1 MKQIKT
7 YARLTRIFSIALIIL
22 MAVTLLMNWFSDMI
36 PFIDCIVK
44 TDPAIHNL
52 PFWNRLIGLT
62 IDGLWT
68 GLLITGLWYCI
79 QLMKRFE
86 TGEIF
91 TQKTINLFQKIT
103 TFMFW
108 WAVYTP
114 VQRTLHVLAVTLN
127 NPPGYRQLMFGISS
141 IDIFLILIF
150 LLFHVI
156 SSIMQEAVAIKSEQ
170 DLII

>member
-7 YARLTRIFSIALIIL
+7 YARLTRILSIALIAIMGGTLIL
-22 MAVTLLMNWFSDMI
+22 NWFSDKI
-36 PFIDCIVK
+36 PLISCLIK
-44 TDPAIHNL
+44 TDPMICNL
-52 PFWNRLIGLT
+52 PWLSRLFGFIV
-62 IDGLWT
+62 DGLWT
-68 GLLITGLWYCI
+68 GLLITGLYYCI

-91 TQKTINLFQKIT
+91 SQKTITLFQKIT
-103 TFMFW
+103 KFMFW

-114 VQRTLHVLAVTLN
+114 VQRTLHILAVTLS
-127 NPPGYRQLMFGISS
+127 NPPGYRQLIVGISS

>member
-7 YARLTRIFSIALIIL
+7 YARLTRILSIALMII
-22 MAVTLLMNWFSDMI
+22 MSCTLVLTWFSDKI
-36 PFIDCIVK
+36 PFMDCIIK

-52 PFWNRLIGLT
+52 PLLNRLLGFLV
-62 IDGLWT
+62 DGLWT
-68 GLLITGLWYCI
+68 GLLLIGLYYCI
-79 QLMKRFE
+79 ELMKRFE

-91 TQKTINLFQKIT
+91 SQTTTTLFQKIT
-103 TFMFW
+103 KFMFW

-114 VQRTLHVLAVTLN
+114 IQRTLHILAVTLS
-127 NPPGYRQLMFGISS
+127 NPPGYRQLIVGISS